1 MKVIAQRGES
11 VLVDLGDPDDGGLFQ
26 IRRGCVVD
34 VRRSTVSR
42 PGNIGSMLAH
52 GYWMPY
58 SDDPERAV
66 PVLPPLTAG
75 RAVFKPSRL
84 A

>member
-11 VLVDLGDPDDGGLFQ
+11 VLVDLGDPDDGRLFQ

-42 PGNIGSMLAH
+42 PGNISSTLAR
-52 GYWMPY
+52 GYWTPFS
-58 SDDPERAV
+58 SDPK
-66 PVLPPLTAG
+66 PVLAIV
-75 RAVFKPSRL
+75 RSCS
-84 A
+84 